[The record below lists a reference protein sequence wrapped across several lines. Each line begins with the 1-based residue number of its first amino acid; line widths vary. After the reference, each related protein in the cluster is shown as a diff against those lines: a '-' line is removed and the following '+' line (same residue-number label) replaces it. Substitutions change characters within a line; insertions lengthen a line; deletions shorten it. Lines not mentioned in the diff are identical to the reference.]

1 MVGYLSAMAKIA
13 TAGEAARRL
22 PPGQT
27 LVTNFPV
34 LSYGPTP
41 RFNPAKWDLRLFG
54 LVERPLRFT
63 WQEFQA
69 LPRVRQVADFHC
81 VTTWSRFDNQW
92 EGVKTTALAA
102 MAGVKAE
109 AKFVVILCDG
119 GYTTNLPIAE
129 FLDDDVMLAL
139 RHDSKDLE
147 PDHGG
152 PLRLVVPK
160 LYGWKSAK
168 WLRAVE
174 FTARDRRGFWE
185 VRGYHNHGDPWREER
200 YSFEEEEAGD

>member
-54 LVERPLRFT
+54 LVERTLRFT

>member
-1 MVGYLSAMAKIA
+1 MAKIA

-41 RFNPAKWDLRLFG
+41 RFNPAKWDLRLYG
-54 LVERPLRFT
+54 LVQRPLSFT
-63 WQEFQA
+63 WSEFQA
-69 LPRVRQVADFHC
+69 LPRIRQVSDFHC
-81 VTTWSRFDNQW
+81 VTTWSRFGNQW
-92 EGVKTTALAA
+92 EGVKTTTLAT

-119 GYTTNLPIAE
+119 GYSTNLPIAE
-129 FLDDDVMLAL
+129 FLDDDVVLAL
-139 RHDSKDLE
+139 GHDGKDLE

-168 WLRAVE
+168 WLRAME
-174 FTARDRRGFWE
+174 LTAHDRRGFWE

-200 YSFEEEEAGD
+200 YSFEEEEASD